1 MRPQILAAALA
12 ALPGLFAAVAAD
24 IAERDRVR
32 SRAGAGPAPEGW
44 ARPFA
49 RRGGRLRSLGVG
61 ATWLVAGVGLG
72 HAVAGL
78 PGAAAGGVAAVGAP
92 VARAR
97 HAEARRNARM
107 QEQLVDAAS
116 SIASGLRA
124 GLSLVQVIGLAG
136 DEADPPLG
144 ATLRG
149 LADRVLLLGEP
160 LSEALDRWVSDVAQP
175 EARLVAGVLRLQHRT
190 GGDLPAVLDR
200 LARTLR
206 DREAAARE
214 IRSLT
219 AQARL
224 SGAILGLLPVGFFLF
239 LSATSRREMAAAYQS
254 RVGATAIVAG
264 LLMQGAAFLWIRRLL
279 RVES

>member
-1 MRPQILAAALA
+1 MRPEILAAALA

-24 IAERDRVR
+24 LAERDRVR
-32 SRAGAGPAPEGW
+32 SRAGARPAPKGW

-49 RRGGRLRSLGVG
+49 RRGSKLRGIAVR

-72 HAVAGL
+72 HAIAGL
-78 PGAAAGGVAAVGAP
+78 PGAVAGGVAAVGAP
-92 VARAR
+92 IARAR

-124 GLSLVQVIGLAG
+124 GLSLVQAIGLAG

-144 ATLRG
+144 PTLRG
-149 LADRVLLLGEP
+149 LADRVLLGAP
-160 LSEALDRWVSDVAQP
+160 LSEALDRWVSAVGQP
-175 EARLVAGVLRLQHRT
+175 EARLVAGVLHLQHRT

-219 AQARL
+219 AQARM

-279 RVES
+279 RVEG

>member
-1 MRPQILAAALA
+1 MRPEILAAGLA

-32 SRAGAGPAPEGW
+32 SRAGARPSPEGW
-44 ARPFA
+44 ARPLA
-49 RRGGRLRSLGVG
+49 RRGGRLRSLGVR

-144 ATLRG
+144 PTLRG
-149 LADRVLLLGEP
+149 LADRVLLGTP
-160 LSEALDRWVSDVAQP
+160 LSKSLDRWVSDVAQP

-279 RVES
+279 RVEG